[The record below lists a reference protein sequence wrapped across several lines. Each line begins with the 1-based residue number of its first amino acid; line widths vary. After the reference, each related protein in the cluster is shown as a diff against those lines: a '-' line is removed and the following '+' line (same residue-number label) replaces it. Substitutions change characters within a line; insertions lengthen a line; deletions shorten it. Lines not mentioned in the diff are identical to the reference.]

1 MTFKMVNHR
10 VLLFES
16 AESKYLQ
23 INNQSQPPFKTQHR
37 RCCVPPLPTYCKDRL
52 KILLHFA
59 LLHFASKVITFCV
72 NKVITFCVK
81 SYYILRYYYILRQKV
96 LHFALLLHFV
106 SVITFCGVTDDYKGP
121 KSNIIRIGS
130 VYFKSLTE
138 ILNRRSPKGRKS
150 TNIRTA

>member
-16 AESKYLQ
+16 AEIKYLQ
-23 INNQSQPPFKTQHR
+23 TNNQSQPPGKMQHR
-37 RCCVPPLPTYCKDRL
+37 RCCVPPLPTYCKDQL

-59 LLHFASKVITFCV
+59 LLSGITFCV

-106 SVITFCGVTDDYKGP
+106 
-121 KSNIIRIGS
+121 
-130 VYFKSLTE
+130 
-138 ILNRRSPKGRKS
+138 
-150 TNIRTA
+150 A